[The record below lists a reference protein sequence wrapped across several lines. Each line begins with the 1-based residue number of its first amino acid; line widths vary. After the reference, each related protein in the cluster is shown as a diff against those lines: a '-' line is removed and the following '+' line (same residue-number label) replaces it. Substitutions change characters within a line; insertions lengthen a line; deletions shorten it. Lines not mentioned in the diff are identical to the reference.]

1 MAFIVKKKI
10 NGGEYYYLRESR
22 REDGK
27 IRAITLAYL
36 GKTKKEGEKKARDFL
51 KSREKIKNEE
61 INKENMAEE
70 KDQEIKVDE
79 KVEIE
84 KKTKINVDEL
94 ANFCKREGFI
104 FRSSDIYGGFSGF
117 WDYGPLGI
125 ELFNNIKKEW
135 WNYFVYQKENMVGIE
150 ASIISHPRTWKASGH
165 IANFSDVAVVCKKC
179 KMATKIDKSEVG
191 KVKCG
196 CGGEYDIKGEFSLMF
211 KTKVGALDSVDAYL
225 RGETAQGMFM
235 DFKLVQQTSRK
246 QLPFGIAQIG
256 KCFRNE
262 IAPRD
267 FLFRSREFH
276 IGEFEFFINAEEKK
290 CILLEKKHLNLKIKI
305 LDAETQVEGK
315 TDLKDT
321 TIGKMLIDNKLE
333 EWHAYW
339 LAEQV
344 LWFNSI
350 GLTEIK
356 IREHMKTELSHYSSA
371 TFDLDYEYSF
381 GSREI
386 AGIANRGQY
395 DLTQHAK
402 ESGEKMEIFDEKY
415 KNRVIPKVIEPTF
428 GMERVFLAV
437 ITKAYN
443 FDEKRQNVILKI
455 PAKLAPVKAAVF
467 PIIKGEEYEKISE
480 YIVKDLRKEWNI
492 AYDKSGSLG
501 RRYARNDEIG
511 TPMCITIDE
520 DSLKDKAVTIRD
532 RDSTKQIRVKISELK
547 EVVRKVID
555 GGDILKLGKLVE
567 TRVKEE

>member
-1 MAFIVKKKI
+1 MFIVKKKK
-10 NGGEYYYLRESR
+10 NAETYYYLRKSFR
-22 REDGK
+22 KDGK
-27 IRAITLAYL
+27 VIAKDIAYL
-36 GKTKKEGEKKARDFL
+36 GKTRKEAEEKAKKLQESL
-51 KSREKIKNEE
+51 NKSVVKPKESIK
-61 INKENMAEE
+61 MAEE
-70 KDQEIKVDE
+70 NKKQEKI
-79 KVEIE
+79 
-84 KKTKINVDEL
+84 KINVDEL

-125 ELFNNIKKEW
+125 ELFNNIRKEW
-135 WNYFVYQKENMVGIE
+135 WNYFVHQKENMVGID

-165 IANFSDVAVVCKKC
+165 IANFNDVAVVCKKC
-179 KMATKIDKSEVG
+179 KTATKIDKSEVG
-191 KVKCG
+191 KVRCD
-196 CGGEYDIKGEFSLMF
+196 CGGEYDVKGEFSLMF

-235 DFKLVQQTSRK
+235 NFKLVQQTSRK

-276 IGEFEFFINAEEKK
+276 IGEFEFFINPEEKK
-290 CILLEKKHLNLKIKI
+290 CVLLEKKHLDLKINL

-315 TDLKDT
+315 SNLKET
-321 TIGKMLIDNKLE
+321 TIGKMLQENKLE

-350 GLTEIK
+350 GLSEIK

-437 ITKAYN
+437 LTKAYS
-443 FDEKRQNVILKI
+443 FDEKRQNIILKI

-467 PIIKGEEYEKISE
+467 PIVKGEEYEKIAE
-480 YIVKDLRKEWNI
+480 DIVRELRKEWNI

-520 DSLKDKAVTIRD
+520 DSLKNKSVTIRD
-532 RDSTKQIRVKISELK
+532 RDSTKQIRVKIVELGN
-547 EVVRKVID
+547 VVRKVVD
-555 GGDILKLGKLVE
+555 GEDVLKLGKLVE